1 MESSTVSTWSTLALA
16 LAMTALPALAQP
28 NTGSQTQETSSPKQA
43 IPPERQD
50 ETIPATSHPEAVA
63 DQNSAMQEQGF
74 AGKITKSKEGIVLKD
89 PTNHTT
95 YKLDDAEKARRFLGK
110 NVTVTGTLD
119 QASKTI
125 HVSNIEPSPT
135 F

>member
-1 MESSTVSTWSTLALA
+1 MWCSRLALV
-16 LAMTALPALAQP
+16 LAMTALPTLAKP
-28 NTGSQTQETSSPKQA
+28 NSGSQTQETSPPKQT
-43 IPPERQD
+43 IPPEQD
-50 ETIPATSHPEAVA
+50 ETMPAPSHPEVST

-74 AGKITKSKEGIVLKD
+74 AGKITKSKDGMVLKD

-95 YKLDDAEKARRFLGK
+95 YRLDDAEKARRFLGK